1 MKRRRRVGLLGGSFN
16 PAHAGHLHISAQALE
31 RLRLD
36 EIWWVVSPQNPLK
49 PTAGMAPFAQRLATA
64 RRLARDP
71 RIRISDAERRL
82 GTRFTVDTVRA
93 LKARHPDCA
102 FVWIM
107 GADNLVQIPRWK
119 SWRTLFRTVAI
130 AVFARPTYAFRA
142 LSSRAARRFR
152 TARAAQGLAG
162 TLAHRPPPAW
172 AFVRGPM
179 STASATRIRAGRRP
193 ARRRKVGADDAA
205 TETMTESIGRGEP

>member
-16 PAHAGHLHISAQALE
+16 PAHAGHLHITTLALE

-36 EIWWVVSPQNPLK
+36 EIWWLVSPQNPLK
-49 PTAGMAPFAQRLATA
+49 PAGGMAPFAQRLATA

-71 RIRISDAERRL
+71 RIRVSDTERRL

-119 SWRTLFRTVAI
+119 SWRALFRTVAI
-130 AVFARPTYAFRA
+130 AVFGRPTYAFRA
-142 LSSRAARRFR
+142 LSGRAARRFR
-152 TARAAQGLAG
+152 TARTPQALAG
-162 TLAHRPPPAW
+162 TLADRPPPAW
-172 AFVRGPM
+172 VFVRGPL
-179 STASATRIRAGRRP
+179 SVVSATRIRTGRRGGELSGP
-193 ARRRKVGADDAA
+193 MMQRRR
-205 TETMTESIGRGEP
+205 R

>member
-1 MKRRRRVGLLGGSFN
+1 MNRRRRVGLLGGSFN

-36 EIWWVVSPQNPLK
+36 EIWWLVSPHNPLK
-49 PTAGMAPFAQRLATA
+49 PAAGMAPFADRVAMA
-64 RRLARDP
+64 RRLAHDP
-71 RIRISDAERRL
+71 RIRVSDAEQRL
-82 GTRFTVDTVRA
+82 GTRFTVDSVRA
-93 LKARHPDCA
+93 LKAHHPDYA

-107 GADNLVQIPRWK
+107 GADNLVQIPHWK

-152 TARAAQGLAG
+152 TARTPQVLAG
-162 TLAHRPPPAW
+162 TLADRPPPAW
-172 AFVRGPM
+172 VFVRGPM
-179 STASATRIRAGRRP
+179 SPVSATRIRAGHRR
-193 ARRRKVGADDAA
+193 ARRRIIGADDAA
-205 TETMTESIGRGEP
+205 TETIGRSEP